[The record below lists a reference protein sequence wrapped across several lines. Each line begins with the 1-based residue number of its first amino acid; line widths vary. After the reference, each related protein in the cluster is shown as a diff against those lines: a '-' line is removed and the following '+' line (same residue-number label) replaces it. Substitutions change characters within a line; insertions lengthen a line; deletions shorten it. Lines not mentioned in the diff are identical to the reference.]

1 MIVEAIEQIAARR
14 DLSESEA
21 EAVMSRVIEGEASPA
36 QIGALLLALRMK
48 GETREEIVG
57 CARALQRRAIPV
69 EPQRKD
75 LVDLAGTG
83 GDRMGTF
90 NISTTAAFVV
100 AGAGLAVAKH
110 VDRSV
115 SSRCGSAE
123 LLRGL
128 GIELQISAQHVGACI
143 DEIGIG
149 FLYAPQV
156 HPAIQY
162 AIVPRRQIGVRTMFD
177 LLGPLS
183 NPSGAKARVLG
194 VYSGELTELVAEAL
208 ADLGSQR
215 AFVVYGTDG
224 LDELSTAAINR
235 VSRLAEGKVTTFMLD
250 AVDLGLP
257 RSDIAELRGGL
268 PAHNVFVTRAVLDGA
283 RGAARDIVL
292 LNAAAGLVAGEGAR
306 DLGEGI
312 AMAAESIDSGRAKD
326 KLLKL
331 IAFTQEG
338 AWSANRGQGEG
349 R

>member
-1 MIVEAIEQIAARR
+1 
-14 DLSESEA
+14 
-21 EAVMSRVIEGEASPA
+21 
-36 QIGALLLALRMK
+36 MK
-48 GETREEIVG
+48 GETRAEVVG
-57 CARALQRRAIPV
+57 CARALQQRAIAI

-83 GDRMGTF
+83 GDRLGTF

-100 AGAGLAVAKH
+100 AGAGLGVAKH

-123 LLRGL
+123 LLRAL
-128 GIELQISAQHVGACI
+128 GIELRIPAERVAACI

-162 AIVPRRQIGVRTMFD
+162 AIVPRRQIGVRTIFD

-183 NPSGAKARVLG
+183 NPSGARSRVLG
-194 VYSGELTELVAEAL
+194 VYSGALTELVAQAL
-208 ADLGSQR
+208 DSLGSEE

-235 VSRLAEGKVTTFMLD
+235 VSRLAEGRVSTFMLD
-250 AVDLGLP
+250 AADLGLP
-257 RSDIAELRGGL
+257 RSEIAELRGGL

-283 RGAARDIVL
+283 QGAARNIVL
-292 LNAAAGLVAGEGAR
+292 LNAAAALVAGRRAS

-312 AMAAESIDSGRAKD
+312 VQAAESIDSGRARD

-331 IAFTQEG
+331 IAFTQQGG
-338 AWSANRGQGEG
+338 AAAGGGGGSR
-349 R
+349 